1 MLVASLA
8 ERDSQMTATV
18 DNAVADLQ
26 RAVAWKPLADVRK
39 GDGLCET
46 TFGHLA
52 ARGDGDFSADYAG
65 CTPARRRELE
75 CMIFTTSIERA
86 AVAGLRDQ
94 LFGGIT

>member
-1 MLVASLA
+1 
-8 ERDSQMTATV
+8 MTATV
-18 DNAVADLQ
+18 DNAVADLR
-26 RAVAWKPLADVRK
+26 RAVARKPLAMFEKAMR
-39 GDGLCET
+39 LCEA
-46 TFGHLA
+46 TFGHLVV
-52 ARGDGDFSADYAG
+52 RGDGDFRADYAG